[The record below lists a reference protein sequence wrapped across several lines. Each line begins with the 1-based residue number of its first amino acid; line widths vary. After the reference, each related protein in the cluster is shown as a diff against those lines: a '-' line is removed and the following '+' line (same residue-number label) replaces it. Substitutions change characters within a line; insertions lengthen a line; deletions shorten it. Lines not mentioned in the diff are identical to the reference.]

1 MRHTALL
8 VWLVLGAGACAR
20 PAAVPGPVGPSAPPA
35 VAAGLPPVPT
45 VTGPLALA
53 VVYPPAGSTVDVRDS
68 TFLFGSAGT
77 GAAAV
82 SINGQ
87 AVRVWPNGSWL
98 AWLRVPADTL
108 MQFRIV
114 ATAGADSAVAVHEL
128 RRPRRFRAPAAGLWV
143 DTTSFRPAGR
153 VWWPANEPLP
163 ITVRAAEG
171 ATARLILPDGVAV
184 PLLAVPTLPEVAEAV
199 RAFDRDPQNLVRQAG
214 LNRYFGSVRGLAI
227 GEPAGPMLDPTARS
241 AAMQNAVLEVARGGD
256 TLRVRWPL
264 QVTVLNGPDLAEL
277 DDDRGRQ
284 GGTDALT
291 VGRAVPEGTYHW
303 FFPAG
308 TRAAATGRINGDVR
322 LRLSATSDAWVAAA
336 DVRSLG
342 PGVALGPAVV
352 SSMTTTLREGNAVIR
367 IPVAWRVPY
376 QVEQTPNGVRLRL
389 YGSVSDLNWVR
400 YGRTVP
406 LVDRI
411 TWRQATADEVEI
423 EATLVGPLWGYR
435 LSWERNDLL
444 LELRPRPAI
453 DPARPLEGRRIAVDA
468 GHPPGGAQGPS
479 GLTEAEA
486 NLAVARLVRDLLEA
500 EGARVFMTRDDE
512 RPVDLWPRVRL
523 ADSLDAELEVSIH
536 NNALPDGV
544 NPFTNNGSSVFYFH
558 PGSIPLARLV
568 QEELVARLG
577 LRDLGFARGDLA
589 LVRGTWMP
597 SILTEGL
604 FMMLPD
610 QEAALR
616 TAAGTR
622 RYAEA
627 VVAGIRRFLAGDGL

>member
-1 MRHTALL
+1 MRSTALL
-8 VWLVLGAGACAR
+8 CLALGAGACAR
-20 PAAVPGPVGPSAPPA
+20 PAVAPGPVEPSQPPA
-35 VAAGLPPVPT
+35 VAAGLPPVPA
-45 VTGPLALA
+45 VTGSLALS

-77 GAAAV
+77 GAAEV
-82 SINGQ
+82 RINGQ

-114 ATAGADSAVAVHEL
+114 ATAGADSAVAIHEL
-128 RRPRRFRAPAAGLWV
+128 RRPSRFRAPANGVWV

-153 VWWPANEPLP
+153 VWWPADEPLP
-163 ITVRAAEG
+163 IAVRAAEG
-171 ATARLILPDGVAV
+171 ATVRLILPDGVV
-184 PLLAVPTLPEVAEAV
+184 LPLLAVPTLPDVAEAV
-199 RAFDRDPQNLVRQAG
+199 RAFDRDSQNLVRQAA
-214 LNRYFGSVRGLAI
+214 LTRYFGSVRGVAI
-227 GEPAGPMLDPTARS
+227 GEPAGPMLDPAGRR
-241 AAMQNAVLEVARGGD
+241 AAGSGPVLEVARGRD

-264 QVTVLNGPDLAEL
+264 QLTLLNGSDLAEL
-277 DDDRGRQ
+277 DDDPGRH

-291 VGRAVPEGTYHW
+291 VGRAVPGGTYHW

-308 TRAAATGRINGDVR
+308 TRAAASGRINGDVR
-322 LRLSATSDAWVAAA
+322 LRLSAASDAWVAAA

-342 PGVALGPAVV
+342 QGVALGPAVV
-352 SSMTTTLREGNAVIR
+352 GSMTTTLRAGHAVLR
-367 IPVAWRVPY
+367 IPVGWRVPY
-376 QVEQTPNGVRLRL
+376 QVEQTANGVRLRL
-389 YGSVSDLNWVR
+389 YGTVSDLNWVR

-411 TWRQATADEVEI
+411 TWRQASADEVEI
-423 EATLVGPLWGYR
+423 EATLIGPLWGYR
-435 LSWERNDLL
+435 LSWDRNDLL

-453 DPARPLEGRRIAVDA
+453 DPVRPLQGRRIVVDA

-486 NLAVARLVRDLLEA
+486 NLAVARIVRDLLEA
-500 EGARVFMTRDDE
+500 EGATVIMTRDDD

-523 ADSLDAELEVSIH
+523 ADSLDADLEVAIH

-616 TAAGTR
+616 SEAGTR

-627 VVAGIRRFLAGDGL
+627 VVAGIRRFLARGGV